1 MSDSILSAGSAD
13 DFLRVPAIPTGDGEG
28 TSDIDD
34 VDISLMKQVA
44 LGDEAAFE
52 TLVKKHQKSLLNF
65 FLRMGAKSECE
76 DLVQNTFIRLYRYR
90 ERYQPTA
97 KFTTFLYVL
106 AHRVWADLG
115 RKNQRRERLSLH
127 LQNDAAT
134 AMEEHERERVA
145 SVDVE
150 AALDRLS
157 DKLRDVIVLHYYQ
170 GLPYQQIADVLQIP
184 LGTVKSRIN
193 LAIQALRQAFHETD
207 DSSDNKRV

>member
-1 MSDSILSAGSAD
+1 MSGAMLSAGSVD
-13 DFLRVPAIPTGDGEG
+13 DFLEFPAIPKDGREE
-28 TSDIDD
+28 TPDIEDA
-34 VDISLMKQVA
+34 DIILMKQIA
-44 LGDEAAFE
+44 QGDDAAFE
-52 TLVKKHQKSLLNF
+52 TLVKKYQKSLLNF

-97 KFTTFLYVL
+97 KFTTFLYLL

-193 LAIQALRQAFHETD
+193 LAIQALRQAFHETND
-207 DSSDNKRV
+207 TSDKQRV